1 MEDINFASLA
11 PRHGSRP
18 FMGTWNDI
26 GTSQLN
32 GGAFNWSGLWSGLKN
47 FGSTIKN
54 YGSKAW
60 NSSAGQMLR
69 DKLKDTNF
77 QEKVVNGVVT
87 GIHGAVDLANQAV
100 QKEIDK
106 RLQNSRVPPQPQEV
120 EEVEVEEKLP
130 PLEKVPGVPPKAEK
144 RPRPD
149 LEETLV
155 TETMEP
161 PSYEQALK
169 EGASPYPMTKPI
181 APMARPVYGKDYK
194 PVTLDLPP
202 PQRPIPPPR
211 RNPPRPSIAPT
222 VPPIAG
228 PSASPVESSPSVA
241 PDPVIRP
248 VAVARPARGANWQNT
263 LSSIVGLGVKS
274 LKRRRCFY

>member
-1 MEDINFASLA
+1 MEDINFTSLA

-18 FMGTWNDI
+18 LMGTWNDI

-32 GGAFNWSGLWSGLKN
+32 GGAFNWGSLWSGIKN
-47 FGSTIKN
+47 FGSTIKS

-100 QKEIDK
+100 QKEIDR
-106 RLQNSRVPPQPQEV
+106 RLESSRVPPQRGDEVEV

-130 PLEKVPGVPPKAEK
+130 PLEKVPGAPPRPQK
-144 RPRPD
+144 RPRPE

-155 TETMEP
+155 TESKEP

-169 EGASPYPMTKPI
+169 EGASPPSYPMTKPI

-194 PVTLDLPP
+194 PVTLELPP
-202 PQRPIPPPR
+202 PPPTR
-211 RNPPRPSIAPT
+211 PT
-222 VPPIAG
+222 VPPLPTPSAAAAG
-228 PSASPVESSPSVA
+228 PVSAPSAVPLPA
-241 PDPVIRP
+241 ARP
-248 VAVARPARGANWQNT
+248 VAVATVRNPRGQRGANWQST
-263 LSSIVGLGVKS
+263 LNSIVGLGVKS
-274 LKRRRCFY
+274 LKRRRCYY